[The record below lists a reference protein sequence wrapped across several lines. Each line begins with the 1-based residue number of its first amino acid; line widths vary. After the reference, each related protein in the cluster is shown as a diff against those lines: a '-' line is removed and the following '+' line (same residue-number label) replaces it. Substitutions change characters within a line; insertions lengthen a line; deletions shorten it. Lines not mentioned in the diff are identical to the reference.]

1 MEIDDL
7 KKQWNVLDSRL
18 KQAPLTN
25 PSDIEKLIT
34 NCKQHADRG
43 LRSLKSMQRISLSIG
58 AVFIML
64 LLPTLIA
71 GTALIENPLWEH
83 RVTRL
88 ILFLGVSLIGG
99 MVWDGM
105 IYLQLGKI
113 RVDLMPVAEVSHR
126 MNRFRRQTLYEVWAC
141 AIWAVAFIVFC
152 YILFD
157 YHERDVAAQ
166 LCMVGFLTLWSAT
179 LIYLYYKKVVYK
191 HLNNINKDL
200 EELNHVCTE

>member
-34 NCKQHADRG
+34 NCKQHADHS
-43 LRSLKSMQRISLSIG
+43 LRSLKSLQRLSLSVG
-58 AVFIML
+58 TVLIML
-64 LLPTLIA
+64 LPALMI
-71 GTALIENPLWEH
+71 GTSLIENPLWEH
-83 RVTRL
+83 RVTHL

-99 MVWDGM
+99 MVWDGI

-113 RVDLMPVAEVSHR
+113 RVDLMPVAEVSRR

-141 AIWAVAFIVFC
+141 AIWAVAFIAFC
-152 YILFD
+152 YVLFD
-157 YHERDVAAQ
+157 YHERGVASQ
-166 LCMVGFLTLWSAT
+166 LCMVVFLTLWSAT

-200 EELNHVCTE
+200 EELNQVCTE